1 MLHLVKKTHLLINNR
16 YKKTNASC
24 KNLPEIIVNS
34 PPNRHA
40 TVKEDQRMGLT
51 MRERKAVIKQTA
63 ARYRRSS
70 KKQKGKILDEFIA
83 ITGYNRKYAGWVLRN
98 WGKKRYIRME
108 GQLIEVVTGTPRKKK
123 RKARQ
128 RTYGPEVM
136 KALKKIWYVFDCP
149 CGKRLV
155 PILHSML
162 PVLEKFGEIPR
173 DAALGEKLCSISA
186 ATVDRLLQVEKRRL
200 HISGVAHTP
209 GRGRFSNTR
218 SPSAPSE
225 IGMSRSRG
233 LRSWTW

>member
-1 MLHLVKKTHLLINNR
+1 
-16 YKKTNASC
+16 
-24 KNLPEIIVNS
+24 
-34 PPNRHA
+34 
-40 TVKEDQRMGLT
+40 

-63 ARYRRSS
+63 ARYRKS
-70 KKQKGKILDEFIA
+70 G
-83 ITGYNRKYAGWVLRN
+83 
-98 WGKKRYIRME
+98 
-108 GQLIEVVTGTPRKKK
+108 KK

-128 RTYGPEVM
+128 QTYDPEVM

-173 DAALGEKLCSISA
+173 NAALGEKL
-186 ATVDRLLQVEKRRL
+186 RL